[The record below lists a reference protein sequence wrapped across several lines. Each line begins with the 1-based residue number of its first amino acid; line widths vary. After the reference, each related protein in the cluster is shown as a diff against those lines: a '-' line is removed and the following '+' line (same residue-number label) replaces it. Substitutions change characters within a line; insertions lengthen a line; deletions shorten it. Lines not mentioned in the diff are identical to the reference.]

1 MSKFVSKLIRFTETL
16 VRSIRRAR
24 VPWFSCPK
32 SKHTYRQYQ
41 HLAVLGLMKY
51 LRSDY
56 RGIVDQLHSMPG
68 VMAALGMYQLPHWT
82 TLQKFLQRFS
92 RYRFDGL
99 LAKTVSLFQCAKS
112 IVAVDATGFSNDHAS
127 KYYAWRTGTVH
138 RSYTRSTVA
147 IDANSLCIAAQHSS
161 CSEGQGGENTFFI
174 PLVSRAASRLCI
186 SAVVAD
192 KAYDSEFNHEFVRQD
207 IGAQCLIPVRR
218 GWKNGTVKGYYRL
231 KLMKQFNQRLYHR
244 RSMVETVFSVMKR
257 KFGSTVNSR
266 LLPMQNKEAALLAV
280 VYNVYRYV
288 NTHTEALF
296 CYVFYSALITVRA
309 HPWNVHK
316 AKIPARP

>member
-1 MSKFVSKLIRFTETL
+1 
-16 VRSIRRAR
+16 
-24 VPWFSCPK
+24 VPWFSCRK

-99 LAKTVSLFQCAKS
+99 LAKTVGLFQCS
-112 IVAVDATGFSNDHAS
+112 NSVVAVDATGFSNDHAS
-127 KYYAWRTGTVH
+127 MYYCWRTGKH
-138 RSYTRSTVA
+138 RRSCTLSIVA
-147 IDANSLCIAAQHSS
+147 IDANAQCIAAQYSKKWP
-161 CSEGQGGENTFFI
+161 GGENTFFM
-174 PLVSRAASRLCI
+174 PLINRAAKRLSI

-192 KAYDSEFNHEFVRQD
+192 KAYDCEANHEFVHQE
-207 IGAQCLIPVRR
+207 IGAQCIVPVKRFKS
-218 GWKNGTVKGYYRL
+218 GAVHGYYRSQIA
-231 KLMKQFNQRLYHR
+231 KGFDERLYHR
-244 RSMVETVFSVMKR
+244 RSLVETVFSVMKR
-257 KFGSTVNSR
+257 KFGSSVNSR

-296 CYVFYSALITVRA
+296 DYVFYSATLNYV
-309 HPWNVHK
+309 P
-316 AKIPARP
+316 PD